1 MQFDLDLVFQIKN
14 IEMWNKFP
22 LDNDPQKYNS
32 LIQRS
37 PYSLLN
43 PHTAQQS
50 ACAPRQGKN
59 ECEYT
64 KTTRK
69 YPREDFI
76 LTKKTKV
83 RNRQTKTLAKS
94 FRLKP
99 VLWDIY
105 IIEHRTGKTYFSVHS
120 CYVQVHY
127 YSTYGILSCK
137 KVWESL
143 LAFLEHLN
151 LNR

>member
-37 PYSLLN
+37 SYSLQQWTN
-43 PHTAQQS
+43 AHTAQQS

-59 ECEYT
+59 WCEYT

-76 LTKKTKV
+76 LTKKRQKLETDKQRLWQKV
-83 RNRQTKTLAKS
+83 PRLRQAHLKNAGLNQFYECSATL
-94 FRLKP
+94 
-99 VLWDIY
+99 
-105 IIEHRTGKTYFSVHS
+105 
-120 CYVQVHY
+120 
-127 YSTYGILSCK
+127 
-137 KVWESL
+137 
-143 LAFLEHLN
+143 
-151 LNR
+151 